1 MPRKLTNSLLIE
13 IANLTPRQLSNSLP
27 IANSTPR
34 QLANS
39 LQAPI
44 THSLPIAN
52 STPRQLANSLQAP
65 IANSLPIDNS
75 TSRELTHSLL
85 TRVARLLIPPHAIDQ
100 FQRLDRERQVVQ
112 EVDQA
117 RHQEIATGV
126 EFLLQQAQIWIG
138 RCWFCT

>member
-1 MPRKLTNSLLIE
+1 MPRKLTDSLLIE

-34 QLANS
+34 QL
-39 LQAPI
+39 
-44 THSLPIAN
+44 TH
-52 STPRQLANSLQAP
+52 SLQAP

-75 TSRELTHSLL
+75 TPRQLANSLQAPITHSLQAPIANSLPINDSTPRELTHSLP
-85 TRVARLLIPPHAIDQ
+85 TRVARPLIPQHAIDQ

-112 EVDQA
+112 VLDEA

-126 EFLLQQAQIWIG
+126 EFLLQQA
-138 RCWFCT
+138 